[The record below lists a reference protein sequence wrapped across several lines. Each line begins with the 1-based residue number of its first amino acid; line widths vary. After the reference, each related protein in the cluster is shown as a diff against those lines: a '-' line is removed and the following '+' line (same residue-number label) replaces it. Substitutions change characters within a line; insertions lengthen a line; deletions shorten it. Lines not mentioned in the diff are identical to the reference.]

1 MSRRRGRTET
11 LYRGEAGPLVDRQ
24 THATENIT
32 FATPLDM
39 GKNMMQELNN
49 KIHVLN
55 IYKLDIFN
63 LKVVMD
69 TYLFFYQLTTL
80 LVTFEVT
87 SSNRAPWNNA
97 SGMVTQTYLY
107 FLLD

>member
-1 MSRRRGRTET
+1 MGLRPCTGGRGPPSCGQT
-11 LYRGEAGPLVDRQ
+11 DRQ
-24 THATENIT
+24 THMTENINFT
-32 FATPLDM
+32 TP
-39 GKNMMQELNN
+39 LNN

-55 IYKLDIFN
+55 IYKLAIFN

-69 TYLFFYQLTTL
+69 TYLFFYQLTML
-80 LVTFEVT
+80 SVTFQVT